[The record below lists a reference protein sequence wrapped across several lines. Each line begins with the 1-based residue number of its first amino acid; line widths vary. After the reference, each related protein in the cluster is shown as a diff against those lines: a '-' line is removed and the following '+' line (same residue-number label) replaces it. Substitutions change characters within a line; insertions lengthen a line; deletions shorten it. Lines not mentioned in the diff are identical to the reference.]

1 MKLINI
7 LLHQSNSVNSVLTSS
22 QKMMSWSAIAAAP
35 APKKVVPVKYVMSSA
50 IGAFACG
57 CGAMWGDIETYDPK
71 EDGPYQEFFRAS
83 AAKKKVIFANTLVT
97 LVQPPEK
104 QEEKL
109 RQFKEAVAEKE
120 MRREQ
125 ARLKME
131 EEARPK
137 CLCGCGRPAHKN
149 PRPDFIGH
157 CCGWCMKH
165 GGKKGHGDA
174 CGK

>member
-1 MKLINI
+1 MK
-7 LLHQSNSVNSVLTSS
+7 
-22 QKMMSWSAIAAAP
+22 SWSAIAAAP
-35 APKKVVPVKYVMSSA
+35 APKKAAPVVYVMSSA
-50 IGAFACG
+50 ISAFAAG
-57 CGAMWGDIETYDPK
+57 CGAMWGDIATYDPK
-71 EDGPYQEFFRAS
+71 EDGPYKEFFLAS
-83 AAKKKVIFANTLVT
+83 AAKEVQLRTTNTH
-97 LVQPPEK
+97 VQTT
-104 QEEKL
+104 EEHEEEL

-149 PRPDFIGH
+149 PRPDFAGH
-157 CCGWCMKH
+157 CCGWCKKH
-165 GGKKGHGDA
+165 NGKKGHGDA